1 MALCKSSWRP
11 DNFLVKEASVQ
22 MDFQGF
28 SPRGFSSNNILFPMH
43 SNVHLWSPLHHK
55 NIHLVRKLRLIV
67 LDRYEIQL
75 LYFYLM
81 EEVLTGFISL
91 E

>member
-1 MALCKSSWRP
+1 
-11 DNFLVKEASVQ
+11 VQ

-28 SPRGFSSNNILFPMH
+28 SPRGFRIEVRACIYSQVLSSNNILFPMH